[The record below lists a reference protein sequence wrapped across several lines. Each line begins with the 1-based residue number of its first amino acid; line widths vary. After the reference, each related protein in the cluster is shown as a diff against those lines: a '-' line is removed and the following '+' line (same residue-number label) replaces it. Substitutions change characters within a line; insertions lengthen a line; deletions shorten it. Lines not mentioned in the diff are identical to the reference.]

1 MKYLSEKYARVLTH
15 KGFDICVLKEAN
27 PSNGDSLG
35 YVINDET
42 FKGEDYNHPEDAMNA
57 INEYLK

>member
-1 MKYLSEKYARVLTH
+1 MKYLSEKYAKVLTH
-15 KGFDICVLKEAN
+15 KGFEICVLNEAN

-42 FKGEDYNHPEDAMNA
+42 FKGEDYNHPEDAVNA
-57 INEYLK
+57 IDEYLK